1 MDAEV
6 RELWERYRSDGD
18 AAAREDLILT
28 YSPLVKYVAGRVSV
42 SLPDTIEHSDL
53 VSYGMF
59 GLMDAIERFDTNA
72 GVKFSTY
79 AITRIR
85 GSIIDELRKVDWVPR
100 SVRNK
105 AKRIARAVRRLEH
118 DLGRTP
124 TDEEIAAEL
133 EITVDDLHAMLEQ
146 TAFTTVAELDR
157 TLSSDGDDSITLAD
171 TLQDTI
177 HAKPQ
182 DTVDDQETRRL
193 LVEEI
198 EELPE
203 REQKI
208 IALYYFEG
216 MTLAQIGGILGVT
229 ESRVCQIHSK
239 VMVSLRNR
247 LTDKLAS

>member
-1 MDAEV
+1 MDSEV
-6 RELWERYRSDGD
+6 RQLWERYRSASDPQ
-18 AAAREDLILT
+18 AREELILT
-28 YSPLVKYVAGRVSV
+28 YAPLVKYVAGRVSV

-59 GLMDAIERFDTNA
+59 GLMDAIERFDLGA

-100 SVRNK
+100 SVRSK
-105 AKRIARAVRRLEH
+105 AKRISRAVRRLENS
-118 DLGRTP
+118 LGRTP
-124 TDEEIAAEL
+124 TEEEIAAEL
-133 EITVDDLHAMLEQ
+133 DISLQELQDMLEQ

-157 TLSSDGDDSITLAD
+157 TLSSDGEESITLAD
-171 TLQDTI
+171 TLQDTA
-177 HAKPQ
+177 HARPQ
-182 DTVDDQETRRL
+182 DTVDEEETRRL
-193 LVEEI
+193 LVQEI
-198 EELPE
+198 EDLPE
-203 REQKI
+203 REQQI

-247 LTDKLAS
+247 LTEKLAS

>member
-1 MDAEV
+1 MDADV
-6 RELWERYRSDGD
+6 AELWERYRSNGD
-18 AAAREDLILT
+18 PDAREGLILT
-28 YSPLVKYVAGRVSV
+28 YAPLVKYVAGRVSV
-42 SLPDTIEHSDL
+42 SLPDTIEHTDL

-59 GLMDAIERFDTNA
+59 GLMDAIERFDLDA

-85 GSIIDELRKVDWVPR
+85 GSMIDELRKVDWVPR

-105 AKRIARAVRRLEH
+105 AKRIARASRRLEN

-124 TDEEIAAEL
+124 SEEEIAAEL
-133 EITVDDLHAMLEQ
+133 DITVEELHDMLEQ
-146 TAFTTVAELDR
+146 TAFTTMAELDR
-157 TLSSDGDDSITLAD
+157 SLGSDGDESITLAD
-171 TLQDTI
+171 TLHDTT
-177 HAKPQ
+177 HAKPE

-198 EELPE
+198 EDLPE

-216 MTLAQIGGILGVT
+216 MTLAQIGGVLGVT

-247 LTDKLAS
+247 LTDKMAS

>member
-6 RELWERYRSDGD
+6 AELWERYRSKGD
-18 AAAREDLILT
+18 PDAREGLILT
-28 YSPLVKYVAGRVSV
+28 YAPLVKYVAGRVSV
-42 SLPDTIEHSDL
+42 SLPDTIEHTDL

-59 GLMDAIERFDTNA
+59 GLMDAIERFDLDA

-85 GSIIDELRKVDWVPR
+85 GSMIDELRKVDWVPR
-100 SVRNK
+100 SVRKK
-105 AKRIARAVRRLEH
+105 AKRIARASRRLEN

-124 TDEEIAAEL
+124 SEEEIAAEL
-133 EITVDDLHAMLEQ
+133 DITVEELHDMLEQ
-146 TAFTTVAELDR
+146 TAFTTMAELDR
-157 TLSSDGDDSITLAD
+157 SLGSDGDESITLAD
-171 TLQDTI
+171 TLHDTT
-177 HAKPQ
+177 HARPE

-198 EELPE
+198 EDLPE

-216 MTLAQIGGILGVT
+216 MTLAQIGGVLGVT

-247 LTDKLAS
+247 LTDKMAS